1 MQTCG
6 AAACD
11 TPNAWPAMLAVPMR
25 VVVAVFAATAKVTE
39 PGPVR
44 PAPSGNVRNPLLLV
58 ALHAHPV
65 CVVTLTTPLDA
76 VSATLALEGLIE

>member
-1 MQTCG
+1 
-6 AAACD
+6 
-11 TPNAWPAMLAVPMR
+11 MLPVPVR
-25 VVVAVFAATAKVTE
+25 GVVAVFAATENVTD
-39 PGPVR
+39 PDPVR
-44 PAPSGNVRNPLLLV
+44 PVPFWKLRKPLVLV